1 MEEFISIVIHHAM
14 DTETHSLCRG
24 TIVLGAVTRLL
35 VDAVLVSTCSFSDL
49 LGLDRVLSPNGLMI
63 RLVSAPGDNQNKM
76 EDIKCCLYRGK
87 ASYLTVVSLVLS
99 SSTDG
104 KTVCETR
111 LFYSGKTSMT
121 V

>member
-1 MEEFISIVIHHAM
+1 M
-14 DTETHSLCRG
+14 DTKTHSFCRG

-76 EDIKCCLYRGK
+76 EYIKGRGK

-104 KTVCETR
+104 KTVCEAR
-111 LFYSGKTSMT
+111 LFQSG
-121 V
+121 VWEDLHGGPEYA